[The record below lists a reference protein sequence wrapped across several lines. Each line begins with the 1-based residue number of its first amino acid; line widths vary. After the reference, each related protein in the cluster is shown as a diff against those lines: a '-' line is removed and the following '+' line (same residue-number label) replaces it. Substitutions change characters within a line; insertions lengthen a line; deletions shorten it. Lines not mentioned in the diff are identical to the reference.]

1 MKYVYKFLDYLKY
14 ERGFSDYT
22 VKSYITDLKE
32 FYEFSKKDI
41 VNIDLV
47 RKYLRYLYE
56 KNYSNRSISRKVSS
70 LKSYFKYLE
79 GEGIIKDNFMRLI
92 SNPKLEK
99 TLPNYLNYQDLEK
112 LLNFPDRNNKY
123 GLRDALILE
132 MLYSSGVRVSELAN
146 MKLKDIDFKDKK
158 ILVLGKGNKE
168 RYVYYGSK
176 CDSLLKKYLD
186 MDHMDSPYLFIGKRK
201 DRLNER
207 EIRLIVTESAKKAG
221 INIHVTPHTLRHTY
235 ATHMLNEGADLKSV
249 GDLLGHES
257 LSTTQIYTHISNERL
272 RQVYL
277 KSKIVF
283 IFKICYTFF
292 GDSMKIN
299 DVIFIDSLPTLD
311 LHGFDR
317 DSARVAINDFVLD
330 NKKMGNEVIAII
342 HGIGKG
348 IIRQECINTLNHNK
362 DVIEFKGAFSN
373 RGCMLVQIKL

>member
-22 VKSYITDLKE
+22 IKSYSTDLKE
-32 FYEFSKKDI
+32 FYEFSKKDT
-41 VNIDLV
+41 VNIELV

-257 LSTTQIYTHISNERL
+257 LSTTQIYIHISNERL
-272 RQVYL
+272 RQIYL
-277 KSKIVF
+277 KSH
-283 IFKICYTFF
+283 
-292 GDSMKIN
+292 
-299 DVIFIDSLPTLD
+299 PRA
-311 LHGFDR
+311 H
-317 DSARVAINDFVLD
+317 
-330 NKKMGNEVIAII
+330 KK
-342 HGIGKG
+342 
-348 IIRQECINTLNHNK
+348 
-362 DVIEFKGAFSN
+362 
-373 RGCMLVQIKL
+373 

>member
-14 ERGFSDYT
+14 ERGFADYT
-22 VKSYITDLKE
+22 IKSYSTDLKE
-32 FYEFSKKDI
+32 FYEFSKKDT
-41 VNIDLV
+41 VNIELV

-272 RQVYL
+272 RQIYL
-277 KSKIVF
+277 K
-283 IFKICYTFF
+283 TH
-292 GDSMKIN
+292 
-299 DVIFIDSLPTLD
+299 PRA
-311 LHGFDR
+311 H
-317 DSARVAINDFVLD
+317 
-330 NKKMGNEVIAII
+330 KK
-342 HGIGKG
+342 
-348 IIRQECINTLNHNK
+348 
-362 DVIEFKGAFSN
+362 
-373 RGCMLVQIKL
+373 

>member
-1 MKYVYKFLDYLKY
+1 MEYVYKFLDYLKY

-22 VKSYITDLKE
+22 IKSYSTDLKE
-32 FYEFSKKDI
+32 FYEFSKKDT
-41 VNIDLV
+41 VNIELV

-272 RQVYL
+272 RQIYL
-277 KSKIVF
+277 KSH
-283 IFKICYTFF
+283 
-292 GDSMKIN
+292 
-299 DVIFIDSLPTLD
+299 PRA
-311 LHGFDR
+311 H
-317 DSARVAINDFVLD
+317 
-330 NKKMGNEVIAII
+330 KK
-342 HGIGKG
+342 
-348 IIRQECINTLNHNK
+348 
-362 DVIEFKGAFSN
+362 
-373 RGCMLVQIKL
+373 